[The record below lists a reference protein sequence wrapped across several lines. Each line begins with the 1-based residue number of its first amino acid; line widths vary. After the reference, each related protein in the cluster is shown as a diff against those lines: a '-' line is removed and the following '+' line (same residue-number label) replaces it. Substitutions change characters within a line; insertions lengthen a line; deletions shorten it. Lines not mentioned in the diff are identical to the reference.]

1 MGDGRCYNRYIIS
14 IVTVRR
20 SDLCSLSDDDVDVD
34 DVARILGLRLKPKA
48 RLAPKGVKI
57 KDSPFPQ
64 NFEIFILS

>member
-1 MGDGRCYNRYIIS
+1 MCP
-14 IVTVRR
+14 
-20 SDLCSLSDDDVDVD
+20 LSDDDVDVD